1 MGKEKSG
8 IDPRSWDAVN
18 IPDWMKS
25 YASSMGYRKM
35 TAVQASCLPQFLE
48 RGADVVVEAV
58 TGSGKTL
65 AFLMPTVKKVLNI
78 EDLKRHHVAAIVV
91 SPTRELATQ
100 IHSVLLSLL
109 EFHEPSAQILPFLQ
123 EEEKRPDAASPV
135 VVPQLLVGGTTTPAQ
150 DLAFFMRHSPNLL
163 IATPGRLVEL
173 LASPYVHCKSAA
185 GFEVL
190 ILDEAD
196 RLLDLGFKQDL
207 QRILGH
213 LPKQRRTG
221 LFSASVS
228 DAVSEIIRVG
238 LRNPVKITVRVKS
251 LKDGGVIEDRKV
263 PASLQMS
270 YLKGPASH
278 KLPLLCQLLEKLE
291 QRPQRSMIFLST
303 CAAVDYF
310 QHILPMLLPE
320 GFSLIC
326 LHGKHPSKVR
336 EKNFNR
342 FLTCVSPTILLT
354 TDLASRGLDFPSVD
368 LVVQIDPPSD
378 TKAFIHRCG
387 RAGRAGRKGLA
398 VVMLQEGRE
407 EEYITLLGVRQTP
420 IFPLQKP
427 AVQVSANEAASVTER
442 IRQLVRAD
450 RALYDKA
457 SKAFVSW
464 VRSYANHQAASIF
477 RLADLDWADLGNA
490 WGLLR
495 LPRMPEL
502 KNWEGDRTLG
512 EEVDWDNYAYKDKTR
527 EKQRREALEAEKE
540 ARAKGEF
547 PESAKSKKRKK
558 NNEAWSGKHEKGEV
572 RTARREKRRKRKE
585 AEADS
590 KMTEDEKVKK
600 MELKELIE
608 EVRRRNQVVQEVQA
622 KDKEDEFTGFND

>member
-8 IDPRSWDAVN
+8 VDPRSWDAVN
-18 IPDWMKS
+18 LPDWMKS

-48 RGADVVVEAV
+48 KGADVVVEAV

-65 AFLMPTVKKVLNI
+65 AFLMPTVNKVLGV
-78 EDLKRHHVAAIVV
+78 EDLKRHHIAAIVV

-100 IHSVLLSLL
+100 IHSVLVSML
-109 EFHEPSAQILPFLQ
+109 EFHEPSAQLLPFLQ
-123 EEEKRPDAASPV
+123 EEEKRPDATCPV

-150 DLAFFMRHSPNLL
+150 DLAFFLRHSPNLL

-173 LASPYVHCKSAA
+173 LASPYVHCKGAA

-196 RLLDLGFKQDL
+196 RLLDLGFKPDI

-251 LKDGGVIEDRKV
+251 LKDGGIIEDRKV
-263 PASLQMS
+263 PASLQLS

-278 KLPLLCQLLEKLE
+278 KLPLLCQLLEKLA

-310 QHILPMLLPE
+310 QHVLPLLLPE
-320 GFSLIC
+320 GFSLVC
-326 LHGKHPSKVR
+326 LHGKHPSK
-336 EKNFNR
+336 
-342 FLTCVSPTILLT
+342 
-354 TDLASRGLDFPSVD
+354 
-368 LVVQIDPPSD
+368 
-378 TKAFIHRCG
+378 
-387 RAGRAGRKGLA
+387 
-398 VVMLQEGRE
+398 
-407 EEYITLLGVRQTP
+407 
-420 IFPLQKP
+420 P
-427 AVQVSANEAASVTER
+427 AIQVSDNDAASASER
-442 IRQLVRAD
+442 IRQLVRTD

-464 VRSYANHQAASIF
+464 VRSYASHQAASIF
-477 RLADLDWADLGNA
+477 RVADLDWADLGNA

-495 LPRMPEL
+495 LPKMPEV
-502 KNWEGDRTLG
+502 KSWDGDRLLG
-512 EEVDWDNYAYKDKTR
+512 QEVDWETYSYKDKAR
-527 EKQRREALEAEKE
+527 EKQRIETLEAEKE

-547 PESAKSKKRKK
+547 PDAANKAKKRKK
-558 NNEAWSGKHEKGEV
+558 NTEAWSGKLE
-572 RTARREKRRKRKE
+572 RE
-585 AEADS
+585 
-590 KMTEDEKVKK
+590 
-600 MELKELIE
+600 
-608 EVRRRNQVVQEVQA
+608 RRRNKAV
-622 KDKEDEFTGFND
+622 DKVKAADADAEFTGFDD

>member
-1 MGKEKSG
+1 
-8 IDPRSWDAVN
+8 
-18 IPDWMKS
+18 
-25 YASSMGYRKM
+25 
-35 TAVQASCLPQFLE
+35 
-48 RGADVVVEAV
+48 
-58 TGSGKTL
+58 
-65 AFLMPTVKKVLNI
+65 MPTVKKVLGI

-100 IHSVLLSLL
+100 IHSVLLSML
-109 EFHEPSAQILPFLQ
+109 EFHEPSAQLLPYLQ

-163 IATPGRLVEL
+163 VATPGRLVEL
-173 LASPYVHCKSAA
+173 LASPYVHCKGAA

-270 YLKGPASH
+270 YLTGPASH
-278 KLPLLCQLLEKLE
+278 KLPLLCQLLEKLQ

-310 QHILPMLLPE
+310 QHVLPMLLPE
-320 GFSLIC
+320 GFSLLC
-326 LHGKHPSKVR
+326 LHGKHPAKVR

-398 VVMLQEGRE
+398 VVMLHEGRE
-407 EEYITLLGVRQTP
+407 EEYVTLLGVRQTP
-420 IFPLQKP
+420 ISPLQKP
-427 AVQVSANEAASVTER
+427 AVKVSANDAASASER
-442 IRQLVRAD
+442 IRQLLRAD
-450 RALYDKA
+450 RALHDKA
-457 SKAFVSW
+457 QKAFVSW

-495 LPRMPEL
+495 LPKMPEV
-502 KNWEGDRTLG
+502 KKWEGDRTLG
-512 EEVDWDNYAYKDKTR
+512 QEVDWDTYAYKDKAR
-527 EKQRREALEAEKE
+527 EQQRKEALEAEKA
-540 ARAKGEF
+540 ARANGEV
-547 PESAKSKKRKK
+547 PDSSKYSKKRKK
-558 NNEAWSGKHEKGEV
+558 KNEAWSGKQEKDDV
-572 RTARREKRRKRKE
+572 RSARREKRRKRKE
-585 AEADS
+585 AETDA
-590 KMTEDEKVKK
+590 KMTEEEKVKK
-600 MELKELIE
+600 MELNELIE
-608 EVRRRNQVVQEVQA
+608 EVRRRNMVVKEVKVKKGA
-622 KDKEDEFTGFND
+622 EAEEEFAGFDD